1 MQYQKKTKIVA
12 TLGPATTSESTMRK
26 MIKAGMNV
34 ARINCS
40 HGTQEEY
47 LEQINVVHSAAKKE
61 KANIAILLDLSGPK
75 IRIGDF
81 ATETVTLKK
90 GQVFTLT
97 TKRAV
102 GDVHKVSVNYNALP
116 REVAVGMHML
126 LDDGKLSLRVV
137 RVRGSEIET
146 VVEIG
151 GTIRGRRGVNIPSAK
166 LTISAIS
173 AKDKR
178 DIAFGVAHAVDFF
191 ALSFVRHE
199 RDVVRL
205 RAMLIEQKSQAG
217 IIAKIETRGAMER
230 IEEIIQVSR
239 GVMVARGDLAVE
251 IDRADV
257 PLAQKQIIRAA
268 NIAGKT
274 VITATQM
281 LDSMTTE
288 STPTRAEIGDVANA
302 IFDGT
307 DAVMLSQETSI
318 GIDPVHVVATM
329 ASIAL
334 HTEQSQLYRN
344 EVVRLRGA
352 ASGVVDTVSSAVA
365 QSILTSEAVAIV
377 ALTESG
383 FTPRMVSR
391 HKPAAPILALTSVPE
406 THRQLA
412 LTYGISA
419 NKTKNVHNITE
430 ALTLARKELLRT
442 KLAQKGD
449 VFLLVAGIPFGRRG
463 GTNAL
468 VIQTV

>member
-1 MQYQKKTKIVA
+1 M
-12 TLGPATTSESTMRK
+12 
-26 MIKAGMNV
+26 
-34 ARINCS
+34 
-40 HGTQEEY
+40 
-47 LEQINVVHSAAKKE
+47 
-61 KANIAILLDLSGPK
+61 
-75 IRIGDF
+75 
-81 ATETVTLKK
+81 
-90 GQVFTLT
+90 
-97 TKRAV
+97 
-102 GDVHKVSVNYNALP
+102 
-116 REVAVGMHML
+116 
-126 LDDGKLSLRVV
+126 
-137 RVRGSEIET
+137 
-146 VVEIG
+146 
-151 GTIRGRRGVNIPSAK
+151 
-166 LTISAIS
+166 
-173 AKDKR
+173 
-178 DIAFGVAHAVDFF
+178 
-191 ALSFVRHE
+191 
-199 RDVVRL
+199 
-205 RAMLIEQKSQAG
+205 EQKSQAG

-230 IEEIIQVSR
+230 IDEIIQASR

-318 GIDPVHVVATM
+318 GVDPVHVVATM

-365 QSILTSEAVAIV
+365 QSILTSGAVAIV

-391 HKPAAPILALTSVPE
+391 HKPAAPILALTSVEE

-419 NKTKNVHNITE
+419 NMTKNVHNITE
-430 ALTLARKELLRT
+430 ALALARKELLRA

>member
-1 MQYQKKTKIVA
+1 MNYQKKTKIVA
-12 TLGPATTSESTMRK
+12 TLGPATIEVPTLRK

-47 LEQINVVHSAAKKE
+47 LVQINAVRIASHKE
-61 KANIAILLDLSGPK
+61 KANVAILLDLCGPK

-81 ATETVTLKK
+81 DTKTITLKK
-90 GQVFTLT
+90 GQKFVLT
-97 TKRAV
+97 TKNIRGNA
-102 GDVHKVSVNYNALP
+102 GIVSINYKALP
-116 REVAVGMHML
+116 REAAVGMHL
-126 LDDGKLSLRVV
+126 TLDDGKLLLRID
-137 RVRGSEIET
+137 RIHEHEIET
-146 VVEIG
+146 TVEGG
-151 GTIRGRRGVNIPSAK
+151 GTIRGRRGVNIPEAK
-166 LTISAIS
+166 LSIAALT
-173 AKDKR
+173 AKDMR
-178 DIAFGVAHAVDFF
+178 DINFGVAQKVDFF

-199 RDVVRL
+199 QDVLKL
-205 RAMLIEQKSQAG
+205 RKILLEKKSHAG
-217 IIAKIETRGAMER
+217 IIAKIETRGAMDR
-230 IEEIIQVSR
+230 IEEIIQVAR

-251 IDRADV
+251 ITREGV

-281 LDSMTTE
+281 LDSMTTQ

-318 GIDPVHVVATM
+318 GVDPAHVVATM

-334 HTEQSQLYRN
+334 HTEQSDLYRN
-344 EVVRLRGA
+344 EVVRLRGIA
-352 ASGVVDTVSSAVA
+352 TGIVDTVSSAVA
-365 QSILTSEAVAIV
+365 QSILTSGAVAIV

-391 HKPAAPILALTSVPE
+391 HKPGAPILALTTIEE

-412 LTYGISA
+412 LTYGITA
-419 NKTKNVHNITE
+419 NMTKDVHSISE
-430 ALTLARKELLRT
+430 ALTLARRELLRT
-442 KLAQKGD
+442 KLAHKGD
-449 VFLLVAGIPFGRRG
+449 VFLLVAGIPFGKRG
-463 GTNAL
+463 GTNTL